1 MREAYM
7 ALLEKNIYKPF
18 IFFLLYVPHCNFYQ
32 FKLLPSNLKYCHSNK
47 TRNGKSKQT
56 FRGAIVT
63 PHQNVECVVGVLLSE
78 GVREYWGIKTLYQT
92 RPRETR
98 VGTVTLILLLCPF
111 FFSSPFFTTF
121 FPFIF
126 TDYLFSG
133 YTFLNSLFE
142 LTLIYVLFIWQA
154 RIAHSVLR
162 LQYGLKTEELCFDFQ
177 EGQQII
183 LSAKSPERLRDPLS
197 LLCNM

>member
-32 FKLLPSNLKYCHSNK
+32 FKLLQYNLKYCHSNK

-78 GVREYWGIKTLYQT
+78 GVREYWGIKTFYQT

-98 VGTVTLILLLCPF
+98 VEIFTLILLLSF
-111 FFSSPFFTTF
+111 FFFASPFLTTF
-121 FPFIF
+121 LPFIF
-126 TDYLFSG
+126 ATYLVGTHSLTN
-133 YTFLNSLFE
+133 YLN
-142 LTLIYVLFIWQA
+142 
-154 RIAHSVLR
+154 
-162 LQYGLKTEELCFDFQ
+162 
-177 EGQQII
+177 
-183 LSAKSPERLRDPLS
+183 
-197 LLCNM
+197 